1 MGSATRQWEC
11 GKYIKAFGRL
21 HAARAGLRTGEV
33 LTVKGTRLGYCDGT
47 EQVHSVVVLARADGS
62 EVELRAG
69 VEFEPEHTT
78 GADHFVKLISEQYG
92 LTAKD
97 ARARL
102 ARAGL
107 LEG

>member
-1 MGSATRQWEC
+1 MGSVTRQYEC
-11 GKYIKAFGRL
+11 DKYIKAFGRL
-21 HAARAGLRTGEV
+21 HAARADLRPGEV
-33 LTVKGTRLGYCDGT
+33 LTVKGTRLGYCDVT

-69 VEFEPEHTT
+69 REFEPDHTA
-78 GADHFVKLISEQYG
+78 GDDHFVKLISEQYG
-92 LTAKD
+92 LTPKD